1 MREAIF
7 KAPKGFYCG
16 EEEWAVLVEEWKKTG
31 KYVRPARVKE
41 MFPEQFGLDYVEVV
55 NGTDT

>member
-16 EEEWAVLVEEWKKTG
+16 EEEWVVLVEEWKNTG
-31 KYVRPARVKE
+31 KYVKPARVKE
-41 MFPEQFGLDYVEVV
+41 LFPEQFGLDYVEVK
-55 NGTDT
+55 GE